1 MLALLAMQ
9 ATLAKIAMLATLALL
24 AALIRGLRK
33 VAAKKVLGVRVST
46 SLVATARRALTH
58 LT

>member
-9 ATLAKIAMLATLALL
+9 ATLAKIAMLALL

-33 VAAKKVLGVRVST
+33 VAAKKVLGVGVRVST